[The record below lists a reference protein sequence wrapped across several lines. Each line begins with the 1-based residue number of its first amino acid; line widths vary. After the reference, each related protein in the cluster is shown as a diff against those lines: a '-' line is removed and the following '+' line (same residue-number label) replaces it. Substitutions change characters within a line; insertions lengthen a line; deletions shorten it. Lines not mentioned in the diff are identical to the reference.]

1 MVYVSSRMF
10 YVVLLLHTSS
20 VLMQTFFV
28 VFKGWFLRGV
38 RPCVYQG
45 GQKDMSQ
52 PVDIEIIE
60 IVFGKIQPESPS
72 EVFDS
77 FLKFVFA

>member
-1 MVYVSSRMF
+1 
-10 YVVLLLHTSS
+10 
-20 VLMQTFFV
+20 
-28 VFKGWFLRGV
+28 
-38 RPCVYQG
+38 
-45 GQKDMSQ
+45 MSQ
-52 PVDIEIIE
+52 PVDTEIIE